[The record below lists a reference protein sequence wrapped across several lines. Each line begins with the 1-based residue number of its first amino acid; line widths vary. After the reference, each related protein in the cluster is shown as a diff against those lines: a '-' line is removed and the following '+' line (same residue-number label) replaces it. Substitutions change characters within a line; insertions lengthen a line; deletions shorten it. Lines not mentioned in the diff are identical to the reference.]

1 MPAPMTVK
9 SIPVTMVIV
18 AQPRTW
24 IVAIARFEILVRTSW
39 LSTRKALS
47 RPRGFISIGARPG
60 TRCVRDDPLST
71 VCVEIRT
78 MFDPVV
84 QTRSIF
90 TWMQH

>member
-60 TRCVRDDPLST
+60 DAMRPGRPSIDSVCRNTDD
-71 VCVEIRT
+71 V
-78 MFDPVV
+78 
-84 QTRSIF
+84 
-90 TWMQH
+90 